1 MDKIIKV
8 VALAN
13 HHNLISEIE
22 EVGSADIGEPDC
34 KLINPFV
41 INTESGQITLEP
53 FLGTLTRETIFM
65 MGSDKI
71 LTLVDPTPH
80 LLLKYEDLLA
90 PPALPPATPI
100 EE

>member
-1 MDKIIKV
+1 MEKIIKV
-8 VALAN
+8 IALAN

-41 INTESGQITLEP
+41 DSDGKTLTP
-53 FLGTLTRETIFM
+53 FLTSVTRETTFM

-71 LTLVDPTPH
+71 LTLADPTPT
-80 LLLKYEDLLA
+80 LLEKYLDL
-90 PPALPPATPI
+90 TK
-100 EE
+100 E